1 MKVIIDRFEEGF
13 AVVELDAGNMVN
25 MPRVLLP
32 QEAKEGD
39 VIDISIDLSETEKRK
54 KSIASLMNNLFG

>member
-25 MPRVLLP
+25 MPRALLP